1 MSNTVHTLEWQGKNG
16 VIRLEASYQA
26 MLQEKTNNLDGDIC
40 YTGKLEI
47 IERASLT
54 AYFNDK
60 QLDSG
65 WNPASWFLVESPVPG
80 VYQIRDVPKIG
91 IQEEMR
97 EKVRQFLEDTI
108 AQGTPVSVQA
118 FRLDHELKQTMYDLA
133 SYQNTLKEI
142 KAQKDLPTRQEARRR
157 MKAYNDLYNEGGEGY
172 VPYIHCIEER
182 DHAVDQ
188 IAVCQ
193 EKIKDLTAQKQ
204 QLLFDHATEYCIYQI
219 KEGEAYHG
227 IRFFSSEDQEKMGV
241 TLHLGDYD
249 MVYQGTMEEISG
261 TNKLDAIFAKCNQDI
276 PAGYMGHSLSVSDV
290 IVLKN
295 GIAVTAFS
303 VEPTG
308 FQEKPN
314 LENELFQ
321 NAQRAFCQHQRSQGI
336 AR

>member
-91 IQEEMR
+91 IQTEMR

-118 FRLDHELKQTMYDLA
+118 FRLDHELKQTMYDLE

-172 VPYIHCIEER
+172 VPHIYCTEER
-182 DHAVDQ
+182 DYAVDQ
-188 IAVCQ
+188 IAMCLRNSSFC
-193 EKIKDLTAQKQ
+193 LT
-204 QLLFDHATEYCIYQI
+204 TPP
-219 KEGEAYHG
+219 
-227 IRFFSSEDQEKMGV
+227 
-241 TLHLGDYD
+241 
-249 MVYQGTMEEISG
+249 
-261 TNKLDAIFAKCNQDI
+261 N
-276 PAGYMGHSLSVSDV
+276 
-290 IVLKN
+290 
-295 GIAVTAFS
+295 TAFIRS
-303 VEPTG
+303 KKAKLIMAFAFSAVRIRKKWVSRCISAIMTWCIVE
-308 FQEKPN
+308 
-314 LENELFQ
+314 
-321 NAQRAFCQHQRSQGI
+321 I
-336 AR
+336 

>member
-1 MSNTVHTLEWQGKNG
+1 MSN
-16 VIRLEASYQA
+16 
-26 MLQEKTNNLDGDIC
+26 
-40 YTGKLEI
+40 LEI

-91 IQEEMR
+91 IQTEMR

-172 VPYIHCIEER
+172 VPRIYSAEER
-182 DHAVDQ
+182 EYTVDQ

-219 KEGEAYHG
+219 KENEAYHG
-227 IRFFSSEDQEKMGV
+227 IRFFSSADQEKMGV

-249 MVYQGTMEEISG
+249 MVYRGNMTEISG
-261 TNKLDAIFAKCNQDI
+261 TDKLDAIFVKCNQDI

-314 LENELFQ
+314 LEAELFQ
-321 NAQRAFCQHQRSQGI
+321 NAQRAFCQHQRNQGI
-336 AR
+336 TR

>member
-1 MSNTVHTLEWQGKNG
+1 MSNTIHTLEWQGKKG
-16 VIRLEASYQA
+16 MIRLEASYQA

-47 IERASLT
+47 IEWASLT

-91 IQEEMR
+91 IQAEML

-118 FRLDHELKQTMYDLA
+118 FRLDHKLKQTMYDLA

-172 VPYIHCIEER
+172 VPRIYSAEER
-182 DHAVDQ
+182 EYAVDQ

-219 KEGEAYHG
+219 KENEAYHG
-227 IRFFSSEDQEKMGV
+227 IRFFSSADQEKMGV

-249 MVYQGTMEEISG
+249 MVYRGNMTEISG
-261 TNKLDAIFAKCNQDI
+261 TDKLDAIFAKCNQDI

-314 LENELFQ
+314 LEAELFQ
-321 NAQRAFCQHQRSQGI
+321 NAQRAFCQHQRNQGI
-336 AR
+336 TR

>member
-1 MSNTVHTLEWQGKNG
+1 MNNTIHTIEWQGENG
-16 VIRLEASYQA
+16 MIRLEAKYQA
-26 MLQEKTNNLDGDIC
+26 NLQEKINNLDGDIC
-40 YTGKLEI
+40 PTGKLEI
-47 IERASLT
+47 VERASLT

-60 QLDSG
+60 RLDDS
-65 WNPASWFLVESPVPG
+65 WNPVSWKVMEASVPG
-80 VYQIRDVPKIG
+80 VYQIRGD
-91 IQEEMR
+91 
-97 EKVRQFLEDTI
+97 
-108 AQGTPVSVQA
+108 GTPVSVRA
-118 FRLDHELKQTMYDLA
+118 FRLDHQLKQVKCDLT
-133 SYQNTLKEI
+133 SHKNTL
-142 KAQKDLPTRQEARRR
+142 QKIDMQKGLPTRQEARRR

-172 VPYIHCIEER
+172 VPRIYSAEER
-182 DHAVDQ
+182 EYTVDQ

-219 KEGEAYHG
+219 KENEAYHG
-227 IRFFSSEDQEKMGV
+227 IRFFSSADQEKMGV

-249 MVYQGTMEEISG
+249 MVYRGNMTEISG
-261 TNKLDAIFAKCNQDI
+261 TDKLDAIFAKCNQDI

-303 VEPTG
+303 VEPLG

>member
-1 MSNTVHTLEWQGKNG
+1 
-16 VIRLEASYQA
+16 
-26 MLQEKTNNLDGDIC
+26 
-40 YTGKLEI
+40 
-47 IERASLT
+47 
-54 AYFNDK
+54 
-60 QLDSG
+60 
-65 WNPASWFLVESPVPG
+65 
-80 VYQIRDVPKIG
+80 
-91 IQEEMR
+91 MR

-118 FRLDHELKQTMYDLA
+118 FRLDHELKQTMYDLE

-182 DHAVDQ
+182 DYAVDQ

-193 EKIKDLTAQKQ
+193 EKIKDLTSQKQ

-219 KEGEAYHG
+219 KEGEVYHG
-227 IRFFSSEDQEKMGV
+227 IRFFSSEDQEKMGA

-249 MVYQGTMEEISG
+249 MVYQGTMEEING

>member
-91 IQEEMR
+91 IQTEMR

-118 FRLDHELKQTMYDLA
+118 FRLDHEGSPPPMRGKGNYPNGEFQSSICFVAVLHHLLAAKQ
-133 SYQNTLKEI
+133 SS
-142 KAQKDLPTRQEARRR
+142 
-157 MKAYNDLYNEGGEGY
+157 
-172 VPYIHCIEER
+172 
-182 DHAVDQ
+182 AVSCSRFVQSDMSFR
-188 IAVCQ
+188 
-193 EKIKDLTAQKQ
+193 
-204 QLLFDHATEYCIYQI
+204 LL
-219 KEGEAYHG
+219 
-227 IRFFSSEDQEKMGV
+227 
-241 TLHLGDYD
+241 LH
-249 MVYQGTMEEISG
+249 
-261 TNKLDAIFAKCNQDI
+261 
-276 PAGYMGHSLSVSDV
+276 H
-290 IVLKN
+290 
-295 GIAVTAFS
+295 
-303 VEPTG
+303 
-308 FQEKPN
+308 
-314 LENELFQ
+314 
-321 NAQRAFCQHQRSQGI
+321 RS
-336 AR
+336 

>member
-1 MSNTVHTLEWQGKNG
+1 MSNTIHTLEWQGEKG
-16 VIRLEASYQA
+16 MIRLEASYQA

-91 IQEEMR
+91 IQTKMR

-172 VPYIHCIEER
+172 VPRIYSAEER
-182 DHAVDQ
+182 EYAVDQ

-219 KEGEAYHG
+219 KENEAYHG
-227 IRFFSSEDQEKMGV
+227 IRFFSSADQEKMGV

-249 MVYQGTMEEISG
+249 MVYRGNMTEISG
-261 TNKLDAIFAKCNQDI
+261 TDKLDAIFAKCNQDI

-314 LENELFQ
+314 LEAELFQ
-321 NAQRAFCQHQRSQGI
+321 NAQRAFCQHQRNQGI
-336 AR
+336 TR

>member
-1 MSNTVHTLEWQGKNG
+1 MLGGFVCRWRLCG
-16 VIRLEASYQA
+16 VA
-26 MLQEKTNNLDGDIC
+26 
-40 YTGKLEI
+40 
-47 IERASLT
+47 
-54 AYFNDK
+54 
-60 QLDSG
+60 
-65 WNPASWFLVESPVPG
+65 
-80 VYQIRDVPKIG
+80 
-91 IQEEMR
+91 
-97 EKVRQFLEDTI
+97 LEDTI

-182 DHAVDQ
+182 DYAVDQ

-219 KEGEAYHG
+219 KEGETYHG
-227 IRFFSSEDQEKMGV
+227 IRFFSSEDQEKMGA
-241 TLHLGDYD
+241 TLYLGDYD

-314 LENELFQ
+314 LEAELVQ
-321 NAQRAFCQHQRSQGI
+321 NAQRAFCQHQRNQGI

>member
-1 MSNTVHTLEWQGKNG
+1 MSNTIHTLEWQGEKG
-16 VIRLEASYQA
+16 MIRLEASYQA

-91 IQEEMR
+91 IQTEMR

-172 VPYIHCIEER
+172 VPRIYSAEER
-182 DHAVDQ
+182 EYAVDQ

-219 KEGEAYHG
+219 KENEAYHG
-227 IRFFSSEDQEKMGV
+227 IRFFSSADQEKMGV

-249 MVYQGTMEEISG
+249 MVYRGNMTEISG
-261 TNKLDAIFAKCNQDI
+261 TDKLDAIFAKCNQDI

-303 VEPTG
+303 VEPTE

-314 LENELFQ
+314 LEAELFQ
-321 NAQRAFCQHQRSQGI
+321 NAQRAFCQHQRNQGI
-336 AR
+336 TR

>member
-1 MSNTVHTLEWQGKNG
+1 MNNTIHTLEWQGKKG
-16 VIRLEASYQA
+16 MIRLEAKYQA
-26 MLQEKTNNLDGDIC
+26 DLQEKINNLDGDIC
-40 YTGKLEI
+40 PTGKLEI
-47 IERASLT
+47 VERASLT

-91 IQEEMR
+91 IQTEMR

-172 VPYIHCIEER
+172 VPRIYSAEER
-182 DHAVDQ
+182 EYAVDQ

-219 KEGEAYHG
+219 KENEAYHG
-227 IRFFSSEDQEKMGV
+227 IRFFSSADQEKMGV

-249 MVYQGTMEEISG
+249 MVYRGNMTEISG
-261 TNKLDAIFAKCNQDI
+261 TDKLDAIFAKCNQDI

-314 LENELFQ
+314 LEAELFQ
-321 NAQRAFCQHQRSQGI
+321 NAQRAFCQHQRNQGI
-336 AR
+336 TR

>member
-16 VIRLEASYQA
+16 IIRLEAEYQA
-26 MLQEKTNNLDGDIC
+26 KFQEKVNNLDGNIC
-40 YTGKLEI
+40 PTGKLEVV
-47 IERASLT
+47 EQASLT

-60 QLDSG
+60 QLDHS
-65 WNPASWFLVESPVPG
+65 WNPVSWTIMESSVPG
-80 VYQIRDVPKIG
+80 MYQIRGIPKIG
-91 IQEEMR
+91 IRTEIL
-97 EKVRQFLEDTI
+97 EKVQQFLADTI
-108 AQGTPVSVQA
+108 TEGTPVSIRA
-118 FRLDHELKQTMYDLA
+118 FRLDNQIKQARYDLT
-133 SYQNTLKEI
+133 SHQNTLQKI
-142 KAQKDLPTRQEARRR
+142 NMQKDLPTRQEARRR
-157 MKAYNDLYNEGGEGY
+157 MKAYNDLYNEGSEGY

-182 DHAVDQ
+182 DYAVDQ
-188 IAVCQ
+188 IAVYQ
-193 EKIKDLTAQKQ
+193 EKIKELTAQKQ
-204 QLLFDHATEYCIYQI
+204 HLLFDHATEYCIYQI

-303 VEPTG
+303 VEPLG

>member
-47 IERASLT
+47 IERANLT

-91 IQEEMR
+91 IQAEMR

-204 QLLFDHATEYCIYQI
+204 QLLGSPPPMRGKADLC
-219 KEGEAYHG
+219 
-227 IRFFSSEDQEKMGV
+227 FS
-241 TLHLGDYD
+241 L
-249 MVYQGTMEEISG
+249 
-261 TNKLDAIFAKCNQDI
+261 
-276 PAGYMGHSLSVSDV
+276 
-290 IVLKN
+290 
-295 GIAVTAFS
+295 
-303 VEPTG
+303 
-308 FQEKPN
+308 
-314 LENELFQ
+314 
-321 NAQRAFCQHQRSQGI
+321 
-336 AR
+336 

>member
-16 VIRLEASYQA
+16 MIRLEASYQA

-65 WNPASWFLVESPVPG
+65 WNPASWFLVESPD
-80 VYQIRDVPKIG
+80 QIRDVPKIG
-91 IQEEMR
+91 IQTEMR

-172 VPYIHCIEER
+172 VPRIYSAEER
-182 DHAVDQ
+182 EYAVDQ

-219 KEGEAYHG
+219 KENEAYHG
-227 IRFFSSEDQEKMGV
+227 IRFFSSADQEKMGV

-249 MVYQGTMEEISG
+249 MVYRGNMTEISG
-261 TNKLDAIFAKCNQDI
+261 TDKLDAIFAKCNQDI

-314 LENELFQ
+314 LEAELFQ
-321 NAQRAFCQHQRSQGI
+321 NAQRAFCQHQRNQGI
-336 AR
+336 TR

>member
-1 MSNTVHTLEWQGKNG
+1 MSNTIHTLEWQGKKG

-26 MLQEKTNNLDGDIC
+26 SLQEKINNLDGDIC
-40 YTGKLEI
+40 PSGELEI
-47 IERASLT
+47 VEQASLT
-54 AYFNDK
+54 AYFNGK
-60 QLDSG
+60 RLASG
-65 WNPASWFLVESPVPG
+65 WNPTLWSIMESSTPG
-80 VYQIRDVPKIG
+80 VYQIQNIPKIG
-91 IQEEMR
+91 ILEEMR
-97 EKVRQFLEDTI
+97 DKVQQFLEDTI

-118 FRLDHELKQTMYDLA
+118 FRLDDKLKQTTCSL
-133 SYQNTLKEI
+133 SIHQGTLKKIE
-142 KAQKDLPTRQEARRR
+142 AQKDLPTRREARRR
-157 MKAYNDLYNEGGEGY
+157 MKAYNDLHNEGGEGY
-172 VPYIHCIEER
+172 VPHIYCIEER
-182 DHAVDQ
+182 DYAAKQ
-188 IAVCQ
+188 ITVCQ
-193 EKIKDLTAQKQ
+193 EKLKELTAQKQ

-227 IRFFSSEDQEKMGV
+227 IRFFSSEDQEKMGA

-249 MVYQGTMEEISG
+249 MVYQGTMKEISG
-261 TNKLDAIFAKCNQDI
+261 INKLDAIFAKCNQDI

>member
-1 MSNTVHTLEWQGKNG
+1 M
-16 VIRLEASYQA
+16 
-26 MLQEKTNNLDGDIC
+26 
-40 YTGKLEI
+40 
-47 IERASLT
+47 
-54 AYFNDK
+54 
-60 QLDSG
+60 
-65 WNPASWFLVESPVPG
+65 
-80 VYQIRDVPKIG
+80 
-91 IQEEMR
+91 
-97 EKVRQFLEDTI
+97 
-108 AQGTPVSVQA
+108 
-118 FRLDHELKQTMYDLA
+118 
-133 SYQNTLKEI
+133 KEI

-172 VPYIHCIEER
+172 VPRIYSAEER
-182 DHAVDQ
+182 EYAVDQ

-249 MVYQGTMEEISG
+249 MVYRGNMTEISG
-261 TNKLDAIFAKCNQDI
+261 TDKLDAIFAKCNQDI

-314 LENELFQ
+314 LEAELFQ
-321 NAQRAFCQHQRSQGI
+321 NAQRAFCQHQRNQGI
-336 AR
+336 TR